1 MPTRGRSNSARVFRT
16 RVNIEGLQTKKLIA
30 AALATVVMASSA
42 GVAQAETRV
51 QVGRLSCDVEGGIG
65 LILGSSK
72 DAVCSFYDSEAAEP
86 IEVYYGKVN
95 KVGLDIGFTEES
107 VIQWLVLAPST
118 DAYATGSLAGQY
130 VGVSAEASLGLGA
143 GANALVGGSSDG
155 FMLQP
160 VSIQGQTGINVAVGI
175 TGFQLRTPTE

>member
-1 MPTRGRSNSARVFRT
+1 M
-16 RVNIEGLQTKKLIA
+16 KLITA
-30 AALATVVMASSA
+30 TALAATALFSTA
-42 GVAQAETRV
+42 AQAQENV
-51 QVGRLSCDVEGGIG
+51 EIGRLECTVEGGIG

-72 DAVCSFYDSEAAEP
+72 DAVCSFYDSESAEP
-86 IEVYYGKVN
+86 IEVYYGTVN
-95 KVGLDIGFTEES
+95 KVGLDVGFTEES

-160 VSIQGQTGINVAVGI
+160 LSIQGQAGINVAVGI

>member
-1 MPTRGRSNSARVFRT
+1 M
-16 RVNIEGLQTKKLIA
+16 KLLTATI
-30 AALATVVMASSA
+30 LATTALLSTGA
-42 GVAQAETRV
+42 FAQDRAEI
-51 QVGRLSCDVEGGIG
+51 GRLECTVEGGVG

-72 DAVCSFYDSEAAEP
+72 EAVCSFFDTDSTEP
-86 IEVYYGKVN
+86 MDIYYGTVN

-118 DAYATGSLAGQY
+118 DAYAPGTLAGEY

-143 GANALVGGSSDG
+143 GANALVGGSADG

-160 VSIQGQTGINVAVGI
+160 LSVQGQAGINVAVGI
-175 TGFQLRTPTE
+175 TGFQLTAAAP

>member
-1 MPTRGRSNSARVFRT
+1 M
-16 RVNIEGLQTKKLIA
+16 KLITATALVATALFSTA
-30 AALATVVMASSA
+30 AH
-42 GVAQAETRV
+42 AQENV
-51 QVGRLSCDVEGGIG
+51 EIGRLECTVEGGIG

-72 DAVCSFYDSEAAEP
+72 DAVCSYYDAEASEP
-86 IEVYYGKVN
+86 IEVYYGTVN

>member
-1 MPTRGRSNSARVFRT
+1 M
-16 RVNIEGLQTKKLIA
+16 KLITATTLVA
-30 AALATVVMASSA
+30 AALFSMPAH
-42 GVAQAETRV
+42 AQDKIEI
-51 QVGRLSCDVEGGIG
+51 GRLECTVEGGIG

-86 IEVYYGKVN
+86 TEVYYGKVN

-118 DAYATGSLAGQY
+118 DAYAPGSLAGQY

-143 GANALVGGSSDG
+143 GANVLVGGSSDG

-160 VSIQGQTGINVAVGI
+160 LSVQGQTGINVAIGI
-175 TGFQLRTPTE
+175 TGFQLRSATE